1 MSSIDSSTPGAILRD
16 PEVFVYELRPGCEA
30 EYDRHHAAVW
40 PEVIAE
46 LRGSGITE
54 YTIHRRGSLVISVL
68 RREERT
74 PAPELSAEARR
85 RVDEWH
91 DLMAPLFAA
100 VQDETGE
107 LLYAEKIFDISGY
120 PATD

>member
-1 MSSIDSSTPGAILRD
+1 MSSTDSSTPGAILRD
-16 PEVFVYELRPGCEA
+16 PEVFVYKLRPGCEA
-30 EYDRHHAAVW
+30 DYDRHHAAVW

-54 YTIHRRGSLVISVL
+54 YTIHRRGTLVISVL
-68 RREERT
+68 RREDRT
-74 PAPELSAEARR
+74 DAPELSPDARR

-107 LLYAEKIFDISGY
+107 PLYAEKIFDISAY
-120 PATD
+120 PDLA

>member
-1 MSSIDSSTPGAILRD
+1 MSPTTDGAPAAILRD
-16 PEVFVYELRPGCEA
+16 PEVFVYELRPECEDD
-30 EYDRHHAAVW
+30 YDRHHAAVW

-74 PAPELSAEARR
+74 QAPELSPEARR

-100 VQDETGE
+100 VQDEAGE
-107 LLYAEKIFDISGY
+107 PLYAEKIFDIGAY
-120 PATD
+120 PETD

>member
-74 PAPELSAEARR
+74 PVPELSAEARR

-100 VQDETGE
+100 VQDEAGE
-107 LLYAEKIFDISGY
+107 PLYAEKIFDIGDY